1 MQELI
6 DKYRDKGLKMTP
18 QRLAVLN
25 FLDGNTDHPT
35 ADDIFRAVKVK
46 YPTVSLATIYNTIQT
61 LQEMGELQEVTINP
75 ERKHF
80 DPNTAPHHHAIC
92 TKCKRIEDVFEDYSA
107 VLSLPVEIHS
117 AFNITGNHV
126 DFYGE
131 CVNCQSSKH

>member
-6 DKYRDKGLKMTP
+6 DKYRGKGLKMTP
-18 QRLAVLN
+18 QRLAVLD

-35 ADDIFRAVKVK
+35 ADDIFRAVKAT

-75 ERKHF
+75 ERRHF

-92 TKCKRIEDVFEDYSA
+92 TKCKRIEDVFEDYSS
-107 VLSLPVEIHS
+107 VLNLPAEIHS
-117 AFNITGNHV
+117 VFNITGNHV

-131 CVNCQSSKH
+131 CAHCQSSKH